1 MNGAEFELE
10 PARLEGD
17 HEGRPIELPVR
28 VECVALVDQDAD
40 LEMLVKGARA
50 KMLYDA
56 VQKAQR
62 EQAQTQPSE
71 AILIISGLAIAVILA
86 AVVMLGFMMLYAV
99 LTQAMNKG
107 YDVKDTKYKA
117 VTGEGESRQEHEMLF
132 NLTQPGQ

>member
-1 MNGAEFELE
+1 MTTFK
-10 PARLEGD
+10 RLEREPVHLRIGRICTHSAAAACTRRATITKLASGNWRAQDRRKGD
-17 HEGRPIELPVR
+17 P
-28 VECVALVDQDAD
+28 D
-40 LEMLVKGARA
+40 
-50 KMLYDA
+50 
-56 VQKAQR
+56 
-62 EQAQTQPSE
+62 
-71 AILIISGLAIAVILA
+71 